1 MLFERSIQSHLKI
14 GIGNEIELKR
24 IKLLVTCAK
33 YSLHFFPLSLCVSER
48 EMASQKRA
56 YFRIGWCFSIPI
68 LFVKHV
74 PFRCLCKSGIFAPT
88 PFCC

>member
-33 YSLHFFPLSLCVSER
+33 YSLHFFSSLSLC
-48 EMASQKRA
+48 KRA
-56 YFRIGWCFSIPI
+56 RDGVTKKSVFSNR
-68 LFVKHV
+68 LVF
-74 PFRCLCKSGIFAPT
+74 FDSF
-88 PFCC
+88 PFCQARTIPMSL